1 MSKYIVKCPCCG
13 KEIKIAIDSD
23 GGDSTIIILIDK
35 IPISTQELSNKFGI
49 ELGTSE
55 SEVITDN
62 E

>member
-1 MSKYIVKCPCCG
+1 MKCPCCG

-23 GGDSTIIILIDK
+23 GGASAITIFIDK